1 MSNSDKQIPV
11 PEIKTE
17 AASQQYKHQLKP
29 DTVNANDTFIGE
41 GKSNAITINTPFTV
55 IPGLPELNKILA
67 RIDRT
72 TQQDLGFTFKASAE
86 KVQNSEGLQD
96 LKVRL
101 DYIGF
106 GIMSSKFNV
115 QYSPLSVK
123 IESGSFN
130 TEPHWGCSA
139 SVLSSP
145 IGLVHERAGV
155 KGTFS
160 DCNGSRT
167 FSAAPE
173 FSYQSSK
180 TFKPLS
186 TATGGYFFVDSA
198 TFNIPNAMLPIIEKI
213 KADGPGLAE
222 WEVIADHVL
231 PSIPAI
237 QIGRLIDQQIEV
249 VSDIANTAIANVE
262 SIIQPVAKSD
272 VVQPVAQQTYTSA
285 EKLQPTLVAGELTN
299 ENQQIKTAEK
309 PPALPV
315 PTLQV
320 SEPTEQEKT
329 HYRVQ
334 QKDTLSSIGK
344 KTGHTWMEIFAL
356 NKSELKNNPD
366 NIYPGQELSIPNN
379 DDHIILMEHPVVK
392 AQILANL
399 AKHNEVVAQSA
410 NDNMTQAT

>member
-1 MSNSDKQIPV
+1 MSSVNNQTQTSEQ
-11 PEIKTE
+11 ETQTS
-17 AASQQYKHQLKP
+17 AQQYKHQLKP
-29 DTVNANDTFIGE
+29 YTESDNNVFIAE
-41 GKSNAITINTPFTV
+41 GKSNAITVNTPFTV

-67 RIDRT
+67 KIDRT
-72 TQQDLGFTFKASAE
+72 TQQDLGFTFKASASQ
-86 KVQNSEGLQD
+86 VQNLEGAQD
-96 LKVRL
+96 LKVSL

-106 GIMSSKFNV
+106 GLMSSKFNV

-123 IESGSFN
+123 VETGNFN
-130 TEPHWGCSA
+130 TEAHWGCSA

-186 TATGGYFFVDSA
+186 TATGGYFFADSA

-213 KADGPGLAE
+213 KADGPSLAE

-237 QIGRLIDQQIEV
+237 QIGRLVDQQIEV
-249 VSDIANTAIANVE
+249 VSDIASTAIANVE
-262 SIIQPVAKSD
+262 SIIQPAAKSD
-272 VVQPVAQQTYTSA
+272 VVQPLAQQTSTSA
-285 EKLQPTLVAGELTN
+285 EKLQPTVVAGDLTN

-315 PTLQV
+315 PTIQV

-329 HYRVQ
+329 HYTVQ
-334 QKDTLSSIGK
+334 QNDTLSSIGK
-344 KTGHTWMEIFAL
+344 KTGHTWMEIFAH

-366 NIYPGQELSIPNN
+366 KIYPGQELSIPNN
-379 DDHIILMEHPVVK
+379 HDHITLMEHPVVK

-399 AKHNEVVAQSA
+399 AKHNEVIAQSA